1 MRSLARPGGNT
12 TGVSILA
19 ADLDG
24 KRQEI
29 LFDFFPAERRM
40 AVLADT
46 QTTGPDRLQALQDAA
61 HLRGVALSIHRVERS
76 DDISSAIETAKVA
89 DAAALNVLASPILHG
104 NRHSIIMRTTAL
116 RLPAIYQWPE
126 TAREGGLLAYGPR
139 LSEFFGLWARQV
151 ARVLR
156 GANPTDLPV
165 EQPTKF
171 ELVINL
177 KTAKALGLTVPQTLL
192 GRVDEVIE

>member
-1 MRSLARPGGNT
+1 
-12 TGVSILA
+12 
-19 ADLDG
+19 
-24 KRQEI
+24 
-29 LFDFFPAERRM
+29 M

-46 QTTGPDRLQALQDAA
+46 QTTGPDRLQTLQDAA
-61 HLRGVALSIHRVERS
+61 HLRGVALSVHRVERS
-76 DDISSAIETAKVA
+76 EDISSAIEAAKVA
-89 DAAALNVLASPILHG
+89 GAAALNVLASPILHG
-104 NRHSIIMRTTAL
+104 NRHSIIMRTAAL

-139 LSEFFGLWARQV
+139 FSEFYGLWARQV
-151 ARVLR
+151 AKVLR

-177 KTAKALGLTVPQTLL
+177 KTASALGLDIAPMLL
-192 GRVDEVIE
+192 AQANEVIE